1 MGLLGI
7 VAYVKINTLAY
18 CHKKRLIETVL
29 MSFHNICF
37 GYEMRK
43 LSIYSSLLSRGLY
56 QVLTCIGV

>member
-18 CHKKRLIETVL
+18 VNKKRLIETVL

-37 GYEMRK
+37 GYEMRN
-43 LSIYSSLLSRGLY
+43 
-56 QVLTCIGV
+56 